1 MLLAT
6 APGDTTV
13 VMEQVD
19 VASQRRRDF
28 QMRTSQSSIQV
39 TSDYLKADWASTVW
53 LWPRTE

>member
-39 TSDYLKADWASTVW
+39 TSDYLKQN
-53 LWPRTE
+53 LE

>member
-39 TSDYLKADWASTVW
+39 TSDYLKQNLATTTDW
-53 LWPRTE
+53 R